1 MITMRLMRFGTK
13 KKPTYRIVVMD
24 SLRARQSQALDT
36 LGTYT
41 PLDDPAGV
49 KLDLERANKW
59 IAKGVRP
66 SATVQSLLDRVSK
79 SKPAK
84 STKPAQDAKA

>member
-1 MITMRLMRFGTK
+1 MRLMRFGTK

-24 SLRARQSQALDT
+24 SKRARQSQALDT

-49 KLDLERANKW
+49 KIDLEKANLW
-59 IAKGVRP
+59 LSKGVRP
-66 SATVQSLLDRVSK
+66 SSTVQSLLDRVT
-79 SKPAK
+79 KPK
-84 STKPAQDAKA
+84 KPAQVAKS

>member
-24 SLRARQSQALDT
+24 SKRARQSQALDT

-41 PLDDPAGV
+41 PLDEPAGV
-49 KLDLERANKW
+49 KLDLAKANQW
-59 IAKGVRP
+59 LSKGVRP
-66 SATVQSLLDRVSK
+66 SRTVQSLLDKVS
-79 SKPAK
+79 K
-84 STKPAQDAKA
+84 STKPHLVAKS

>member
-24 SLRARQSQALDT
+24 SERARQSQALDT

-49 KLDLERANKW
+49 KLDLERARAW
-59 IAKGVRP
+59 LAKGVRP
-66 SATVQSLLDRVSK
+66 SSTVRSLLDRV
-79 SKPAK
+79 AK
-84 STKPAQDAKA
+84 SAKTAPSTKS

>member
-1 MITMRLMRFGTK
+1 MMTMRLMRFGTK

-24 SLRARQSQALDT
+24 SKRARQSQALDT

-41 PLDDPAGV
+41 PLEEPAGF
-49 KLDLERANKW
+49 KLDLAKANQW

-66 SATVQSLLDRVSK
+66 SRTVQSLLDKAAKPTKAALDTK
-79 SKPAK
+79 S
-84 STKPAQDAKA
+84 

>member
-1 MITMRLMRFGTK
+1 MMTMRLQRFGTK

-24 SLRARQSQALDT
+24 SERARQSQALDT

-41 PLDDPAGV
+41 PLNEPAGV
-49 KLDLERANKW
+49 KLDLAKAKAW

-66 SATVQSLLDRVSK
+66 SSTVKSLLDRA

-84 STKPAQDAKA
+84 SA

>member
-1 MITMRLMRFGTK
+1 MMTMRLMRFGTK
-13 KKPTYRIVVMD
+13 KKPSYRIVVMD
-24 SLRARQSQALDT
+24 SKRARQSQALDT

-49 KLDLERANKW
+49 KLNLEKAKQW

-66 SATVQSLLDRVSK
+66 SSTVQSLIDRLSK
-79 SKPAK
+79 SAKPAR
-84 STKPAQDAKA
+84 DGKA

>member
-1 MITMRLMRFGTK
+1 MLTMRLMRFGTK

-24 SLRARQSQALDT
+24 SQRARQSQALDT

-49 KLDLERANKW
+49 KLDLKKANEW
-59 IAKGVRP
+59 IAKGCRP

-79 SKPAK
+79 SKSAK
-84 STKPAQDAKA
+84 SAKPAQDAKA

>member
-1 MITMRLMRFGTK
+1 MRLMRFGTK

-24 SLRARQSQALDT
+24 SKRARQSQALDT

-49 KLDLERANKW
+49 KIDLEKANQW
-59 IAKGVRP
+59 LSKGVRP
-66 SATVQSLLDRVSK
+66 SRTVQSLLDRV
-79 SKPAK
+79 AK
-84 STKPAQDAKA
+84 RKKPAQVAKS

>member
-24 SLRARQSQALDT
+24 SKRARQSQALDT

-49 KLDLERANKW
+49 KIDLEKANQW
-59 IAKGVRP
+59 LSKGVRP
-66 SATVQSLLDRVSK
+66 SRTVQSLLDRV
-79 SKPAK
+79 AK
-84 STKPAQDAKA
+84 RKKPAQVAKS

>member
-1 MITMRLMRFGTK
+1 MMTMRLMRFGTK

-24 SLRARQSQALDT
+24 SQRARQSQALDT

-49 KLDLERANKW
+49 KLDLKKAQDW

-66 SATVQSLLDRVSK
+66 SSTVQSLLDRL

-84 STKPAQDAKA
+84 PARAAKA

>member
-1 MITMRLMRFGTK
+1 MMTMRLMRFGTK

-24 SLRARQSQALDT
+24 SKRARQSQALDT

-41 PLDDPAGV
+41 PLEEPAGF
-49 KLDLERANKW
+49 KLDLAKANLW

-66 SATVQSLLDRVSK
+66 SRTVQSLLDKAAKPTKAALDTK
-79 SKPAK
+79 S
-84 STKPAQDAKA
+84 

>member
-1 MITMRLMRFGTK
+1 MMTMRLQRFGTK

-24 SLRARQSQALDT
+24 SKRARQSQALDT

-41 PLDDPAGV
+41 PLDEPAGV
-49 KLDLERANKW
+49 KLDLVKAKAW

-66 SATVQSLLDRVSK
+66 SSTVKSLLDRASK
-79 SKPAK
+79 KHPKTA
-84 STKPAQDAKA
+84 